1 MRAKRSLRLEASET
15 NKNETSR
22 VNAGRDPSH
31 YSPLTGTRQMS
42 PSSTSKQR
50 AAADAEERKTQKDSI
65 LKTAEPETSSRGQS
79 SPEENT
85 QILNL
90 FSQVEDS
97 LNEFLELRQHLS
109 DLQAAEGSRELGNL
123 FGLDSGT
130 LDLESEMQKTKVLSK
145 RQKEKLPPQ
154 FTRPLSFS
162 LWARKTL

>member
-1 MRAKRSLRLEASET
+1 MFSRLLLNTVRAKRSLGLEASET

-22 VNAGRDPSH
+22 VNAGHNPSH
-31 YSPLTGTRQMS
+31 YSPVTGTRQMS

-50 AAADAEERKTQKDSI
+50 AAADAEERKTQNDSNP
-65 LKTAEPETSSRGQS
+65 KAAEPETSSRGQS

-97 LNEFLELRQHLS
+97 LNEFLEMRQHLS

-130 LDLESEMQKTKVLSK
+130 LDLESEMQKTKVLICKLRKRKK
-145 RQKEKLPPQ
+145 RQ
-154 FTRPLSFS
+154 RVG
-162 LWARKTL
+162 